1 MKVAVTGASGF
12 LGRQIVAELS
22 ARGIAVLAVARRAAP
37 AAAGVE
43 PVVVADY
50 AETPYADVLVH
61 LAEESRLDIA
71 DQQGEALIAGNVER
85 LRHLLESRRFARVLY
100 GSSAAV
106 YGDATPR
113 PHRAGDELAGASVY
127 ARAKQACEREVLAAG
142 GIALRFANIIGPG
155 MSDSAVLSRV
165 LAQIPGRGDLSVY
178 DDSAV
183 RDFLWGAD
191 MAACVAALSTTP
203 VTGAFNVGSGEGTSV
218 RQLAEL
224 ALAVAGESHRK
235 VVSGPRA
242 ARASQLVLDI
252 DATRAATAWQPRVR
266 LDAAI
271 HQLLQ
276 FRHV

>member
-22 ARGIAVLAVARRAAP
+22 ARGIAVIAVARRAASAP
-37 AAAGVE
+37 AGVE
-43 PVVVADY
+43 TRTVSDY
-50 AETPYADVLVH
+50 AETPAADVLVH
-61 LAEESRLDIA
+61 LAEESRLA
-71 DQQGEALIAGNVER
+71 VAEQEGEALIAGNVARLER
-85 LRHLLESRRFARVLY
+85 LLAARRFARVLY

-106 YGDATPR
+106 YGDASPR
-113 PHRAGDELAGASVY
+113 PHCADEALAGTSIY
-127 ARAKQACEREVLAAG
+127 ARAKQACERVVLAAG
-142 GIALRFANIIGPG
+142 GVALRFANIIGPG
-155 MSDSAVLSRV
+155 MSESAVLSRV
-165 LAQIPGRGDLSVY
+165 LAQIPGAGDLSVH

-191 MAACVAALSTTP
+191 MAACVAAL
-203 VTGAFNVGSGEGTSV
+203 VTGRAAGAFNVGSGEGTSV
-218 RQLAEL
+218 RRLAEL
-224 ALAVAGESHRK
+224 ALEVAGESHRK

-242 ARASQLVLDI
+242 AHASQLVLDI